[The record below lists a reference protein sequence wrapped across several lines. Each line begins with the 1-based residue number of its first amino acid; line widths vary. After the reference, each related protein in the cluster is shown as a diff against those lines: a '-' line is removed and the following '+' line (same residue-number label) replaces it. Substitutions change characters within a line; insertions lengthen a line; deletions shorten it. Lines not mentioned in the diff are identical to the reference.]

1 MKPSQSSFIPRRAAF
16 TLIELLVVIAIIAIL
31 AGMLLP
37 ALSKAKAKAQGASC
51 LANMKQLQLAW
62 ELYKDDNDD
71 RMVRNI
77 NYPDLNTLGSNG
89 AIGTNDTWCTGWM
102 RPAPTYVAASVTN
115 VSYFMNALMGRYS
128 QAPGIYKC
136 PSDKFDFPDPTVPR
150 GRVRS
155 VAASN
160 FMNGDR
166 WAAQPANY
174 HGTANLPV
182 YRRVSEVLVPSDRL
196 VFLHEDPNTLDDGV
210 TLNVIDL
217 PGSANNTRFGNVP
230 AALHNGSTS
239 FSFVDGH
246 AEHRKWNSVA
256 LNRGV
261 PVPVTTSATDA
272 IWYKQRLHHAY
283 QQ

>member
-1 MKPSQSSFIPRRAAF
+1 MKPTTSLPASRRAAF

-51 LANMKQLQLAW
+51 MANMKQLQLAW

-71 RMVRNI
+71 RIVRNI

-89 AIGTNDTWCTGWM
+89 ALGTNDTWCTGWM
-102 RPAPTYVAASVTN
+102 RPAATYVVASVTN
-115 VSYFMNALMGRYS
+115 VNYFMLALMGRYS
-128 QAPGIYKC
+128 GAPGIYKC

-155 VAASN
+155 VAANN

-166 WAAQPANY
+166 WTAQPANY
-174 HGTANLPV
+174 HGTANLPP
-182 YRRVSEVLVPSDRL
+182 YRRGSEILVPTERL
-196 VFLHEDPNTLDDGV
+196 VFLHEDPNTLDDAV
-210 TLNVIDL
+210 TLNTIDT
-217 PGSANNTRFGNVP
+217 PGGVNNTRFNNVP
-230 AALHNGSTS
+230 AALHNGATSLS
-239 FSFVDGH
+239 FSDGH
-246 AEHRKWNSVA
+246 AEHRKWDQLT

-261 PVPVTTSATDA
+261 PVPITTSATDA
-272 IWYKQRLHHAY
+272 MWYKQRQHHAY
-283 QQ
+283 VP